1 MMSRRKFCGAPSPMK
16 ELTRKIFVWGVCVC
30 VCLGVEGERYEI
42 IIFSGLTGV
51 YISNVFIYI

>member
-1 MMSRRKFCGAPSPMK
+1 M
-16 ELTRKIFVWGVCVC
+16 C